1 MASCTTLYQCF
12 NFLAR
17 KDAVLSLTK
26 HPDDPTKYRL
36 VIRVGGEM
44 TLIEYDCTEEMDFL
58 AKVLSPVCRT
68 LDAHLEKVAQE
79 EEKSPNA

>member
-1 MASCTTLYQCF
+1 MASCATLYQCF

-17 KDAVLSLTK
+17 NEAVLSLAR

-36 VIRVGGEM
+36 VIRVGDEKA
-44 TLIEYDCTEEMDFL
+44 LIEYNCTEEMDFL
-58 AKVLSPVCRT
+58 TRVLSPVCRT

-79 EEKSPNA
+79 KENPSA